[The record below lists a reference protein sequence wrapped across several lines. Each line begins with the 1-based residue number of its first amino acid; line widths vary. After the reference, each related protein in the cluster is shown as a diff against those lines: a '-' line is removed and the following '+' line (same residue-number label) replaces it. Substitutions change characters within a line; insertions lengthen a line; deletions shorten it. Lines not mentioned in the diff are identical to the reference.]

1 MRVLTEMMGRGICL
15 NVVTFN
21 TWIDALCKEGMITE
35 AHKLL
40 DVMTQSGVEPE
51 VITHTTLMDGDMV

>member
-1 MRVLTEMMGRGICL
+1 MRVLTEIMGRGICL

-21 TWIDALCKEGMITE
+21 TWIDALCKEGT
-35 AHKLL
+35 HKLL

-51 VITHTTLMDGDMV
+51 VSTYTTLMDGDMV